1 MAYSF
6 KRKMADYVS
15 DHPSMNRQALIIY
28 QSLQEILRLINPP
41 KNEHTKKRNQ
51 KNTHCN
57 CR

>member
-6 KRKMADYVS
+6 KRRMADYIS

-41 KNEHTKKRNQ
+41 KNEHTKKETKTQNI
-51 KNTHCN
+51 N
-57 CR
+57 

>member
-6 KRKMADYVS
+6 KRRMADYIS

-51 KNTHCN
+51 NTKHQ
-57 CR
+57 